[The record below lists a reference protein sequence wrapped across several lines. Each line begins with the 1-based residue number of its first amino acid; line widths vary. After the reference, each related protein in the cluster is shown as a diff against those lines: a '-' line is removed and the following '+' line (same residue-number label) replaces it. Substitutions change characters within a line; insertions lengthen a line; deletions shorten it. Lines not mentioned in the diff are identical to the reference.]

1 MTTLTQW
8 TPAVEVYSIDE
19 AFLELPDVC
28 TANLAMYG
36 QTLRT
41 TVQQWTGIPVSIG
54 IAPTKTLAKLANRFA
69 KRTPHGMGHSPMHQ
83 EEALLRR

>member
-8 TPAVEVYSIDE
+8 APAVAVYSIDE
-19 AFLELPDVC
+19 VFLELTDVC
-28 TANLAMYG
+28 TANLAVYG
-36 QTLRT
+36 PTLRT

-69 KRTPHGMGHSPMHQ
+69 QRTPHGMGHSPMHQ
-83 EEALLRR
+83 KETLLRR